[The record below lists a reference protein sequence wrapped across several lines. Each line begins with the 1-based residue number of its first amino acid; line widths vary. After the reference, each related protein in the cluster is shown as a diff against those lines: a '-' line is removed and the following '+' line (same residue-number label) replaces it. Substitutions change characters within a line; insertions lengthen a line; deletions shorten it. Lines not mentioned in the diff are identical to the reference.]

1 MGFTKKVCFAH
12 IPFIG
17 IMCSKFHLDD
27 LKNVE
32 EASDTNF
39 HQRIAQ
45 LTVYCYPFPSFISWK
60 SNDDITCLHE

>member
-1 MGFTKKVCFAH
+1 
-12 IPFIG
+12 
-17 IMCSKFHLDD
+17 MCSKFHLDD